1 MVISVLSLFFDG
13 TVSTPSP
20 SYTNSYVVQLSYEA
34 CLDATMYEIIL
45 KVFDF
50 VYYTTLNACI
60 KTTSNTKYIRH
71 GYHIV
76 KE

>member
-34 CLDATMYEIIL
+34 CLDATMYEII
-45 KVFDF
+45 F
-50 VYYTTLNACI
+50 
-60 KTTSNTKYIRH
+60 
-71 GYHIV
+71 
-76 KE
+76 